1 MMTEKKRHTRHGHMA
16 RVSKLALGDH
26 ALPVRFMYKTIPEH
40 SNDTEFLAQF
50 SNLEPFPLEP
60 MCQADPSLDALLDQN
75 AGSVWERLPDQPWQ
89 PVHNFEIP
97 VEEVDVVVN

>member
-1 MMTEKKRHTRHGHMA
+1 
-16 RVSKLALGDH
+16 
-26 ALPVRFMYKTIPEH
+26 
-40 SNDTEFLAQF
+40 
-50 SNLEPFPLEP
+50 